1 MNLLKLP
8 SLAAMIALSLI
19 GSQPLHAQQRQG
31 QDPRL
36 IWTAKKDAKV
46 SFSIRIDG
54 ENHARVVI
62 WRSLELND
70 GKFDK
75 EQKIFEKDFTNAQA
89 HPRTTPLVLTEEQVA
104 NNSIK
109 YRVEVFTSRTKKTEL
124 QSLSGDAMKEETA
137 SCGAGITLKFNDWLP
152 FGEKNGDFD
161 DIILTIRED

>member
-1 MNLLKLP
+1 MKSTKL
-8 SLAAMIALSLI
+8 SIAVVIAALSLL
-19 GSQPLHAQQRQG
+19 GSHLLSADQPQG

-46 SFSIRIDG
+46 SFSVRITG

-89 HPRTTPLVLTEEQVA
+89 HPKTSPLVLLEEAVQ

-109 YRVEVFTSRTKKTEL
+109 YRIEVFTSRTEKIDW
-124 QSLSGDAMKEETA
+124 QALSGEAMKSETTTQ
-137 SCGAGITLKFNDWLP
+137 GVGIILKFEDWYP
-152 FGEKNGDFD
+152 YGEKNGDYD
-161 DIILTIRED
+161 DIILTVREE

>member
-1 MNLLKLP
+1 
-8 SLAAMIALSLI
+8 MIAFSPLFSLPFHAD
-19 GSQPLHAQQRQG
+19 QPQG
-31 QDPRL
+31 QDSRL

-109 YRVEVFTSRTKKTEL
+109 YRVEVFTSRTEKTEW
-124 QSLSGDAMKEETA
+124 QSLSGDAMKEETSA
-137 SCGAGITLKFNDWLP
+137 RGAGTTLKFGDWFP

-161 DIILTIRED
+161 DVILTIRED